1 MAATVS
7 TPIHPLNRFS
17 VAGTIGIM
25 VELKS
30 PEEIARMREAG
41 RVVAR
46 VLETV
51 RKHAA
56 VGSTLV
62 ELDELAREVLRD
74 AGAVSTFDGYHPRFA
89 PSPFKGVIC
98 TSVNDAVLHGL
109 PDKTELADGDLLSV
123 DCGVTVD
130 GWAGDA
136 ATSFVVGEPREG
148 DLELIATTERALE
161 AGIAQARPGNRL
173 GDIGRAIADV
183 RAEAGVGTN
192 LDFGG
197 HGIGRTMHEEPHVP
211 NGGRPG
217 RGLPIQPGLVIAIE
231 PWFWRGS
238 TSTYVVGDDGW
249 TLRSSDGSRGAHAEH
264 TVAITPDG
272 PQILTLP

>member
-1 MAATVS
+1 
-7 TPIHPLNRFS
+7 
-17 VAGTIGIM
+17 M

-46 VLETV
+46 VLDTV

-56 VGSTLV
+56 VGTTLAD
-62 ELDELAREVLRD
+62 LDALAREVLRD
-74 AGAVSTFDGYHPRFA
+74 AGAVSTFDGYLPRFA
-89 PSPFKGVIC
+89 QTPFKGVIC

-109 PDKTELADGDLLSV
+109 PDGTKLADGDLLSV

-130 GWAGDA
+130 GWAADA
-136 ATSFVVGEPREG
+136 AVSFIVGEPQDG
-148 DLELIATTERALE
+148 DQDVITATERALE
-161 AGIAQARPGNRL
+161 AGIAEARPGNRL

-183 RAEAGVGTN
+183 RAAAGFGTN

-197 HGIGRTMHEEPHVP
+197 HGIGRTMHEDPHVP

-217 RGLPIQPGLVIAIE
+217 RGMPIRPGLVIAIE
-231 PWFWRGS
+231 PWFWRG
-238 TSTYVVGDDGW
+238 TTTQYRIDDDGW
-249 TLRSSDGSRGAHAEH
+249 TLRSSDGSRGAHSEH
-264 TVAITPDG
+264 TVAVTPDG
-272 PQILTLP
+272 PVILTVL

>member
-1 MAATVS
+1 
-7 TPIHPLNRFS
+7 
-17 VAGTIGIM
+17 M

-56 VGSTLV
+56 VGTTLAD
-62 ELDELAREVLRD
+62 LDGLAREVVRD
-74 AGAVSTFDGYHPRFA
+74 AGAVSTFDGYLPRFA
-89 PSPFKGVIC
+89 QTPFKGVIC

-109 PDKTELADGDLLSV
+109 PDDTRLADGDLLSV

-136 ATSFVVGEPREG
+136 AVSFVVGEPRDG
-148 DLELIATTERALE
+148 DAELISATERALE
-161 AGIAQARPGNRL
+161 AGIAAAQPGNRL
-173 GDIGRAIADV
+173 GDIGRAIALIGNRD
-183 RAEAGVGTN
+183 GLGTN

-217 RGLPIQPGLVIAIE
+217 RGLPLQPGLVIAIE
-231 PWFWRGS
+231 PWFWRGP
-238 TSTYVVGDDGW
+238 TTRYVIGDDGW

-264 TVAITPDG
+264 TVAITADG
-272 PQILTLP
+272 PVILTVL